1 MQQILDYL
9 QQLGFS
15 DIEAKLYLSLLE
27 SGPMSVKDL
36 SESVDVKR
44 TTAYFHIDTL
54 IEKGLIIRVVRG
66 TRKQVAAVQ
75 PENAL
80 HALVQQRL
88 VNAECVKKELPTMLR
103 DIDKTY
109 AGLKSSDTFEVKHYK
124 SISGIRSI
132 YDDLFKSED
141 LCSYINLVG
150 SGSLFTDNIGLLDE
164 AFAKNPKLQLRE
176 LIDDS
181 PISRYETGINLSRHK
196 GRYFRKFMPSE
207 LKLTSEDTHIYDGK
221 VAIVHF
227 VGKVSGLVLK
237 NSDYYNN
244 AKAMFEYF
252 WKTLPDTA

>member
-1 MQQILDYL
+1 MQTIFDYL
-9 QQLGFS
+9 LQLGFS
-15 DIEAKLYLSLLE
+15 DSEAKLYLSLLE

-36 SESVDVKR
+36 AESVDVKR
-44 TTAYFHIDTL
+44 TTAYFHIDAL

-75 PENAL
+75 PETAL
-80 HALVQQRL
+80 HSLVKQQLHTARS
-88 VNAECVKKELPTMLR
+88 VREELPSMLQT
-103 DIDKTY
+103 IHKTY
-109 AGLKSSDTFEVKHYK
+109 AGLKSSDNFEVKHYK

-132 YDDLFKSED
+132 YDDLFKTND

-150 SGSLFTDNIGLLDE
+150 SGSLFPDNISLLDE
-164 AFAKNPKLQLRE
+164 AFAKNPNLRLRE

-196 GRYFRKFMPSE
+196 GRYFRKFMPTE

-227 VGKVSGLVLK
+227 VGKVNGLVLK
-237 NSDYYNN
+237 NVDYYNN
-244 AKAMFEYF
+244 AKAVFEYF
-252 WKTLPDTA
+252 WKTLPDSK